1 MILISII
8 GDNRLITDVNLEVGG
23 DKAEGDGY
31 GVDCQRGVRLV
42 MASSYG

>member
-1 MILISII
+1 MCQSDDKTDIEL
-8 GDNRLITDVNLEVGG
+8 TDVNLEVGG
-23 DKAEGDGY
+23 YKAEGDGY